1 MLTTYEAVLRGN
13 VIEWRGDAPRSLA
26 SGQAMNVHVTV
37 LDEPS
42 AEPSRGERMAA
53 ALGAIA
59 QSRALEGV
67 DAARWEREERA
78 ERDLPRRGE

>member
-26 SGQAMNVHVTV
+26 PGQAVNVHVTV
-37 LDEPS
+37 LDAP
-42 AEPSRGERMAA
+42 AELSQGERMAA
-53 ALGAIA
+53 ALEAIA
-59 QSRALEGV
+59 QSRSLEGV

-78 ERDLPRRGE
+78 SYAG